1 MPGTCWRDCGRLREA
16 AEAVKYITKPAELLV
31 LSSGELCAL
40 QKAVHGLKLVQPMGE
55 FAALGRRLKGE
66 GVKLGKRLVQG
77 DWRWCKEE
85 GRTRRNAEQGAR

>member
-1 MPGTCWRDCGRLREA
+1 
-16 AEAVKYITKPAELLV
+16 
-31 LSSGELCAL
+31 
-40 QKAVHGLKLVQPMGE
+40 MGE